1 MWMIFFDRNSVI
13 DQTERRLQLAKLRQK
28 DRFYADKIAEVNKQK
43 AELMS
48 SPENME
54 KFAREKYFMKKD
66 NEDVYIINTH
76 TDSNDK

>member
-1 MWMIFFDRNSVI
+1 MIFFDRNSVI